1 MSCNLARRSHLD
13 CRGTSGKIMG
23 SKHRHCSRAEN
34 IYAST
39 CFPLTLSF
47 AFTEVFSMLTLE
59 LAQIT
64 FFFDELIVVMFAVES
79 ALMCNVVGWA
89 NHTTSM
95 AAFEAALVIRS
106 SINRNLLADKS

>member
-1 MSCNLARRSHLD
+1 MLA
-13 CRGTSGKIMG
+13 
-23 SKHRHCSRAEN
+23 
-34 IYAST
+34 
-39 CFPLTLSF
+39 
-47 AFTEVFSMLTLE
+47 LE